1 MVSRIGKDDAVGDLS
16 GQRGNSR
23 LIGHVSRR
31 EEQRSLLT
39 VQIGKLILQEHV
51 VMAGSRNVAR
61 SPRAGSDPIN
71 SFMHCCEHH
80 RMLAHAQVIVGTPDG
95 NLILQ
100 TMIKGLRKVA
110 GASLQVRKDP
120 ISIFAS
126 DELET
131 RLKELIEIHRFLSRA
146 GSA

>member
-1 MVSRIGKDDAVGDLS
+1 
-16 GQRGNSR
+16 
-23 LIGHVSRR
+23 
-31 EEQRSLLT
+31 
-39 VQIGKLILQEHV
+39 
-51 VMAGSRNVAR
+51 MAGSRNVAR
-61 SPRAGSDPIN
+61 PARTGSDPID
-71 SFMHCCEHH
+71 SVMHCREHH

-110 GASLQVRKDP
+110 GASLQVRKDS

-131 RLKELIEIHRFLSRA
+131 RLKELVEIHRFLCRL

>member
-1 MVSRIGKDDAVGDLS
+1 VPTGK
-16 GQRGNSR
+16 R
-23 LIGHVSRR
+23 H
-31 EEQRSLLT
+31 
-39 VQIGKLILQEHV
+39 
-51 VMAGSRNVAR
+51 
-61 SPRAGSDPIN
+61 P
-71 SFMHCCEHH
+71 
-80 RMLAHAQVIVGTPDG
+80 QVIVGTPDG

-110 GASLQVRKDP
+110 GASLQVRKDS

-131 RLKELIEIHRFLSRA
+131 RLKELVEIHHFLCRL

>member
-1 MVSRIGKDDAVGDLS
+1 M
-16 GQRGNSR
+16 
-23 LIGHVSRR
+23 
-31 EEQRSLLT
+31 
-39 VQIGKLILQEHV
+39 
-51 VMAGSRNVAR
+51 VMAGSLYVAR
-61 SPRAGSDPIN
+61 PARAGSDPIE
-71 SFMHCCEHH
+71 SVMHCCEHR
-80 RMLAHAQVIVGTPDG
+80 RMLAHSQVIVGTPDG

-110 GASLQVRKDP
+110 GASLQVRKDS

-131 RLKELIEIHRFLSRA
+131 RLKELVEIHRFLCRL

>member
-1 MVSRIGKDDAVGDLS
+1 
-16 GQRGNSR
+16 
-23 LIGHVSRR
+23 
-31 EEQRSLLT
+31 
-39 VQIGKLILQEHV
+39 
-51 VMAGSRNVAR
+51 MAGSRNVAR
-61 SPRAGSDPIN
+61 PARAGSDPIE
-71 SFMHCCEHH
+71 SVMHCCEHR

-100 TMIKGLRKVA
+100 AMIKGLRKVA
-110 GASLQVRKDP
+110 GASLQVRKDS

-131 RLKELIEIHRFLSRA
+131 RLKELVEIHRFLCRL

>member
-1 MVSRIGKDDAVGDLS
+1 
-16 GQRGNSR
+16 
-23 LIGHVSRR
+23 
-31 EEQRSLLT
+31 
-39 VQIGKLILQEHV
+39 
-51 VMAGSRNVAR
+51 
-61 SPRAGSDPIN
+61 
-71 SFMHCCEHH
+71 MHCCEHH

-100 TMIKGLRKVA
+100 TVVKGLRKVA
-110 GASLQVRKDP
+110 GASLQVRKDS

-131 RLKELIEIHRFLSRA
+131 RLEELVEIHRFLCRL

>member
-1 MVSRIGKDDAVGDLS
+1 MLRVP
-16 GQRGNSR
+16 
-23 LIGHVSRR
+23 
-31 EEQRSLLT
+31 
-39 VQIGKLILQEHV
+39 
-51 VMAGSRNVAR
+51 
-61 SPRAGSDPIN
+61 PRAGSDPIN

-110 GASLQVRKDP
+110 GASLQVRKDS

-131 RLKELIEIHRFLSRA
+131 RLKELVEIHRFLCRLGSARNRA
-146 GSA
+146 GRTEVIAGCPPELGGSCGPLLKEN

>member
-1 MVSRIGKDDAVGDLS
+1 
-16 GQRGNSR
+16 
-23 LIGHVSRR
+23 
-31 EEQRSLLT
+31 
-39 VQIGKLILQEHV
+39 
-51 VMAGSRNVAR
+51 
-61 SPRAGSDPIN
+61 
-71 SFMHCCEHH
+71 
-80 RMLAHAQVIVGTPDG
+80 MLAHAQVIVGTPDG

-131 RLKELIEIHRFLSRA
+131 RLKELVEIHRFLCRL

>member
-1 MVSRIGKDDAVGDLS
+1 
-16 GQRGNSR
+16 
-23 LIGHVSRR
+23 
-31 EEQRSLLT
+31 
-39 VQIGKLILQEHV
+39 
-51 VMAGSRNVAR
+51 MAGSRNVAR
-61 SPRAGSDPIN
+61 PARAGSDPIE
-71 SFMHCCEHH
+71 SVMHCCEHH

-110 GASLQVRKDP
+110 GASLQVRKDS

-131 RLKELIEIHRFLSRA
+131 RLKQLVEIHRFLCRL

>member
-1 MVSRIGKDDAVGDLS
+1 
-16 GQRGNSR
+16 
-23 LIGHVSRR
+23 
-31 EEQRSLLT
+31 
-39 VQIGKLILQEHV
+39 
-51 VMAGSRNVAR
+51 MAGSRNVAR
-61 SPRAGSDPIN
+61 APRAGSDPIN

-95 NLILQ
+95 NLILL
-100 TMIKGLRKVA
+100 TMIKGLRKAA
-110 GASLQVRKDP
+110 GASLQVRKDS

-131 RLKELIEIHRFLSRA
+131 RLKELVEIHRFLCRL

>member
-1 MVSRIGKDDAVGDLS
+1 
-16 GQRGNSR
+16 
-23 LIGHVSRR
+23 
-31 EEQRSLLT
+31 
-39 VQIGKLILQEHV
+39 
-51 VMAGSRNVAR
+51 MAGSRNVAR
-61 SPRAGSDPIN
+61 PARAGSDPID
-71 SFMHCCEHH
+71 SLMHCCEHR

-95 NLILQ
+95 NLILL

-110 GASLQVRKDP
+110 GASLQVRKDS

-131 RLKELIEIHRFLSRA
+131 RLKELVEIHRFLCRL